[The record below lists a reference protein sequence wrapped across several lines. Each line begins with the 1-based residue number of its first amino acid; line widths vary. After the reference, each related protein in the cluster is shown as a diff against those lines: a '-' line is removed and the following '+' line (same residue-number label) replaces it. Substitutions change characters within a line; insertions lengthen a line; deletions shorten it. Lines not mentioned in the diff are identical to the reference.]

1 MIFHFNLREKID
13 LLPTAYVRVAI
24 TIMRMQLC
32 IVGRILSGLEE
43 QIFASARWC
52 WREEQLTDAFHYRG
66 PILKY
71 LSADLEKEN
80 GV

>member
-1 MIFHFNLREKID
+1 MIFHFNLGEKID

-52 WREEQLTDAFHYRG
+52 WREEYRG